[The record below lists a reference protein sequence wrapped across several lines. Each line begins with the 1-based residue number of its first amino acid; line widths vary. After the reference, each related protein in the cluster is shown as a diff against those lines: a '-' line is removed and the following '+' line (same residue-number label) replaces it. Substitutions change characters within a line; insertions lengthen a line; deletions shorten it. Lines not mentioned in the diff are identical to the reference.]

1 MAVELKYNNPLT
13 LETGTGITGSVN
25 GENFTTREIEG
36 LVDENV
42 TLNIGQGVETTS
54 NTTFNV
60 VTSSNTINI
69 GNLFLGD
76 GFISSSNSVVAHT
89 GSVVVTGNTTATSMT
104 TNGQLNYGSFEV
116 SVTGSTTL
124 FDSGSSRFGDTLD
137 DTHNLSGSSNITGS
151 FGLNVASINEISNDT
166 ALADGSSTAI
176 ATENAI
182 KQYFIDTGIVDKNT
196 YNRKSFVHTGSFT
209 SANTCLLYTSP
220 SPRDKRQSRM
230 PSSA

>member
-69 GNLFLGD
+69 GNLFYRLR
-76 GFISSSNSVVAHT
+76 H
-89 GSVVVTGNTTATSMT
+89 
-104 TNGQLNYGSFEV
+104 
-116 SVTGSTTL
+116 
-124 FDSGSSRFGDTLD
+124 
-137 DTHNLSGSSNITGS
+137 
-151 FGLNVASINEISNDT
+151 
-166 ALADGSSTAI
+166 
-176 ATENAI
+176 
-182 KQYFIDTGIVDKNT
+182 
-196 YNRKSFVHTGSFT
+196 
-209 SANTCLLYTSP
+209 
-220 SPRDKRQSRM
+220 
-230 PSSA
+230 

>member
-13 LETGTGITGSVN
+13 LETGTGITGSIN

-42 TLNIGQGVETTS
+42 TLNIGQEVETTS

-104 TNGQLNYGSFEV
+104 TNGQLNAPDFEV
-116 SVTGSTTL
+116 SVTGSTTI

-151 FGLNVASINEISNDT
+151 FGLNGYSVNEISNDT
-166 ALADGSSTAI
+166 A
-176 ATENAI
+176 
-182 KQYFIDTGIVDKNT
+182 
-196 YNRKSFVHTGSFT
+196 
-209 SANTCLLYTSP
+209 CLLYTSP
-220 SPRDKRQSRM
+220 SPRD
-230 PSSA
+230 

>member
-13 LETGTGITGSVN
+13 LETGTGITGSIN

-36 LVDENV
+36 LIDENV
-42 TLNIGQGVETTS
+42 TLNIGQEVETTS

-104 TNGQLNYGSFEV
+104 TNRQLNYGSFEV
-116 SVTGSTTL
+116 SVTG
-124 FDSGSSRFGDTLD
+124 
-137 DTHNLSGSSNITGS
+137 
-151 FGLNVASINEISNDT
+151 
-166 ALADGSSTAI
+166 
-176 ATENAI
+176 
-182 KQYFIDTGIVDKNT
+182 
-196 YNRKSFVHTGSFT
+196 
-209 SANTCLLYTSP
+209 
-220 SPRDKRQSRM
+220 
-230 PSSA
+230 

>member
-13 LETGTGITGSVN
+13 LETGTGITGSIN

-42 TLNIGQGVETTS
+42 TLNIGQEVETTS

-89 GSVVVTGNTTATSMT
+89 GSIVVTDNV
-104 TNGQLNYGSFEV
+104 E
-116 SVTGSTTL
+116 
-124 FDSGSSRFGDTLD
+124 SGPPW
-137 DTHNLSGSSNITGS
+137 
-151 FGLNVASINEISNDT
+151 AEISR
-166 ALADGSSTAI
+166 LGRKLICPIKLQIPST
-176 ATENAI
+176 
-182 KQYFIDTGIVDKNT
+182 
-196 YNRKSFVHTGSFT
+196 S
-209 SANTCLLYTSP
+209 L
-220 SPRDKRQSRM
+220 
-230 PSSA
+230 